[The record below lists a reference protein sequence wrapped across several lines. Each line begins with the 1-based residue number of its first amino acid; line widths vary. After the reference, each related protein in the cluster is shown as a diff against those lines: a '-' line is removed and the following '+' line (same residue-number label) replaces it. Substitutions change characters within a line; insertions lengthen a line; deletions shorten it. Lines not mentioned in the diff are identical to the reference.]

1 MAETVPADLKKWLD
15 EDPKRFE
22 VITKHYYDLF
32 AYHAAQR
39 LTTFNFFIVS
49 LSFFSNAY
57 ATLIAKGDDSHRFYY
72 VMAGILSFT
81 AWSLVVTFSRLDKRN
96 EQIIL
101 INEGPLKR
109 VQIIIAER
117 FGGDEW
123 ETFRHSNEQ
132 ARPLRTFGKLL
143 PIIYVIAGTLA
154 AAGCAYGLLLG
165 ALLSTCVAF
174 VVWLA
179 LMVTSIAAVKI
190 AGPARGSAVA
200 RPSGAATGSSTLPAK
215 AP

>member
-1 MAETVPADLKKWLD
+1 MAKPSSQPTPEDVAISAKLLAWLE

-22 VITKHYYDLF
+22 VVTKHYYDLF

-57 ATLIAKGDDSHRFYY
+57 ATLATKGDDAHQFYY
-72 VMAGILSFT
+72 VMASVLSLV
-81 AWSLVVTFSRLDKRN
+81 AWALVVTFSRLDKRN

-101 INEGPLKR
+101 INERPLKR
-109 VQIIIAER
+109 IQAIIATQ
-117 FGGDEW
+117 FGGDSW
-123 ETFRHSNEQ
+123 ETFRLSNEE

-143 PIIYVIAGTLA
+143 PIIYVVAGWLA
-154 AAGCAYGLLLG
+154 AMGGAYALVLAHWLTPCQGGVAGLI
-165 ALLSTCVAF
+165 
-174 VVWLA
+174 LA
-179 LMVTSIAAVKI
+179 AISIAAVTI
-190 AGPARGSAVA
+190 AGRPRG
-200 RPSGAATGSSTLPAK
+200 K